1 MFIKFFPSLFF
12 SPSQI
17 KSACSVIWPSFSWNN
32 SHPKWSLTD
41 VTFGPPPPPSDMLP
55 VVLLIINLATG
66 LSHGWRS
73 HFGCFFSPS
82 KKQTHSYLTQ
92 PPTLFIFQ
100 EVPFPASAMCV
111 MATTVLVAGG
121 KCEGVFLGNGPL
133 GTLTNRWSES
143 EINENSK

>member
-41 VTFGPPPPPSDMLP
+41 VTFGPPPAIRHAASCAVNHQPRHRSLTWVKVTFWMFFFTLKKTNALVPHA
-55 VVLLIINLATG
+55 ATD
-66 LSHGWRS
+66 SFYIPRS
-73 HFGCFFSPS
+73 PFSRLRNVCNGN
-82 KKQTHSYLTQ
+82 HSPCGT
-92 PPTLFIFQ
+92 
-100 EVPFPASAMCV
+100 SARV
-111 MATTVLVAGG
+111 F
-121 KCEGVFLGNGPL
+121 FLGNGPL

-143 EINENSK
+143 EINENYQ